1 MMTILIDMKGI
12 VGLEAYVKLGQNGI
26 VFPLIK
32 LVGEAGQRRRSYETS
47 VEAAVFVGHDLR
59 VVPS

>member
-1 MMTILIDMKGI
+1 MLGGVKIKCLQMPDVSKKRSLWILFGSRTPGI
-12 VGLEAYVKLGQNGI
+12 
-26 VFPLIK
+26 
-32 LVGEAGQRRRSYETS
+32 SYETS